1 MELDKLD
8 IGILVAFFVAVI
20 TVGLCKSR
28 KEKTS
33 EDYFLAG
40 RGLKW

>member
-1 MELDKLD
+1 MSLTVLD
-8 IGILVAFFVAVI
+8 IGVLVTFVVCVI
-20 TVGLCKSR
+20 SLGLLKSR

-40 RGLKW
+40 RGLK